1 MITIHTYKLQGNGS
15 DSWHVDIH
23 NCETEAQA
31 TIENRISREI
41 VFNDPTKPEAVSM
54 ENVDLSTMTQEQLNQ
69 LKLLLGLQ

>member
-23 NCETEAQA
+23 DCETEAQA
-31 TIENRISREI
+31 TRENRISREI

-54 ENVDLSTMTQEQLNQ
+54 DNFDLNTITSEQLNQ
-69 LKLLLGLQ
+69 LKNLLGL

>member
-31 TIENRISREI
+31 TRENRVSREI
-41 VFNDPTKPEAVSM
+41 VFTNPTKPEVVPM
-54 ENVDLSTMTQEQLNQ
+54 NNFDLSTMTEEQLNQ
-69 LKLLLGLQ
+69 LKTILGL

>member
-41 VFNDPTKPEAVSM
+41 VFNDPTKLEALPM
-54 ENVDLSTMTQEQLNQ
+54 DNFDLNTMTSEQLTQ
-69 LKLLLGLQ
+69 LKNLLGL

>member
-31 TIENRISREI
+31 TRENRVSREI
-41 VFNDPTKPEAVSM
+41 VFTDPTKPEVVPM
-54 ENVDLSTMTQEQLNQ
+54 NNFDLSTMTEEQLTE
-69 LKLLLGLQ
+69 LKNILGL

>member
-1 MITIHTYKLQGNGS
+1 MIKIHTYKLQGNGS

-41 VFNDPTKPEAVSM
+41 VFNDPKKLEVLPM
-54 ENVDLSTMTQEQLNQ
+54 DNFDLNTMTSEQLTQ
-69 LKLLLGLQ
+69 LKNLLGL

>member
-41 VFNDPTKPEAVSM
+41 VFNDPTKPKAVSM
-54 ENVDLSTMTQEQLNQ
+54 DNFDLSTMTEEQLNQ
-69 LKLLLGLQ
+69 LKTILGL

>member
-1 MITIHTYKLQGNGS
+1 MIKIHTYKLQGNGS

-41 VFNDPTKPEAVSM
+41 VFNDPTKLKVLPM
-54 ENVDLSTMTQEQLNQ
+54 DNFDLNTMTSEQLTQ
-69 LKLLLGLQ
+69 LKNLLGL

>member
-31 TIENRISREI
+31 TKENKVSREI
-41 VFNDPTKPEAVSM
+41 VFTDPTKPEVVPM
-54 ENVDLSTMTQEQLNQ
+54 NNFDLSTMTEEQLTE
-69 LKLLLGLQ
+69 LKNILGL

>member
-31 TIENRISREI
+31 TRENRISREI
-41 VFNDPTKPEAVSM
+41 VFVDPTKSEAVSM
-54 ENVDLSTMTQEQLNQ
+54 DNFDLSTMTIEQLTQ
-69 LKLLLGLQ
+69 LKNLLGL

>member
-23 NCETEAQA
+23 NCETEAEA

-41 VFNDPTKPEAVSM
+41 VFNDPTKLEVLPM
-54 ENVDLSTMTQEQLNQ
+54 DNFDLNTMTSEQLTQ
-69 LKLLLGLQ
+69 LKNLLGL